1 MAPALHHGE
10 PSRGGVPAKGS
21 AIGIVAPVVAPRE
34 MASLQG
40 KKARLPRFRNHERAL
55 EAPRGELR
63 DELERLSE

>member
-40 KKARLPRFRNHERAL
+40 KRLVCLDFGTTSVL
-55 EAPRGELR
+55 SK
-63 DELERLSE
+63 RLGVSCVTN